1 MKWTWQIFCQALV
14 VHIKSGIPT
23 TTFLIWSEPLTS
35 ASHRLFQLRALDD
48 SGRDIAV
55 RDHAVQVD
63 VGCEAVQVLRKQDLN
78 QIIGGKR
85 SDRRV
90 DG

>member
-1 MKWTWQIFCQALV
+1 MGQV
-14 VHIKSGIPT
+14 PT
-23 TTFLIWSEPLTS
+23 VPSRVPLDGYRLPHRSPLSEPLKS
-35 ASHRLFQLRALDD
+35 ASHRLSQLHALDD

-85 SDRRV
+85 SDRCV